1 MLRVTYTGGDAPQH
15 WLFDPDDVDFDE
27 AERIETAMGTTS
39 RDTWDQFVAGVMDA
53 KVRARRVLLWHLLRR
68 TNPDYP
74 MPFSETPNAKMGQL
88 TVELGTAEIATLA
101 NRIEAAPLTPAAK
114 ASALQRLTNEF
125 DAASA
130 AESTFPAG
138 DVTADPKD
146 ATAAVGTTPAAEHPE
161 TPPTALTDPSVVSG

>member
-74 MPFSETPNAKMGQL
+74 MAFADTPNAKMGQL
-88 TVELGTAEIATLA
+88 TVELGTSEIAKLA
-101 NRIEAAPLTPAAK
+101 SRFEAAPLAPASK
-114 ASALQRLTNEF
+114 AAALQRLTEEF
-125 DAASA
+125 AVAEF
-130 AESTFPAG
+130 AESAFPAG

-146 ATAAVGTTPAAEHPE
+146 ATGAVGTTPTAEPPE
-161 TPPTALTDPSVVSG
+161 APPTDPTDPSVVSG